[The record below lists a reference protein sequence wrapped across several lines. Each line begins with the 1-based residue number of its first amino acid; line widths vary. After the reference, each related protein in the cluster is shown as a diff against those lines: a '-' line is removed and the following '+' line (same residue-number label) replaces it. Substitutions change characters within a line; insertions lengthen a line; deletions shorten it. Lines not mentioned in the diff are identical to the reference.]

1 MASVNRA
8 IILGN
13 LGNDPD
19 IRSTQDGKEIANFSV
34 ATTDS
39 WTDKKT
45 NEKKQVTEWHKV
57 VIFNERLVN
66 VAKNYLKKGS
76 KVYIEGQIK
85 TRKWADKDGNEKYT
99 TEIVLQG
106 FNSVLTML
114 DGKKDNNES
123 SQYEQ
128 QKNNG
133 YQPQSDLDD
142 EIPF

>member
-34 ATTDS
+34 ATTER
-39 WTDKKT
+39 WKDKSSGEYK
-45 NEKKQVTEWHKV
+45 NVTEWHKV
-57 VIFNERLVN
+57 VIFNEGLVK
-66 VAKNYLKKGS
+66 VAKNYLEKGS

-85 TRKWADKDGNEKYT
+85 TRKWIDKDGAEKYT

-106 FNSVLTML
+106 FNSVLTIL
-114 DGKKDNNES
+114 DGKKNDAQPSGASNN
-123 SQYEQ
+123 
-128 QKNNG
+128 
-133 YQPQSDLDD
+133 DLDD
-142 EIPF
+142 EIAF